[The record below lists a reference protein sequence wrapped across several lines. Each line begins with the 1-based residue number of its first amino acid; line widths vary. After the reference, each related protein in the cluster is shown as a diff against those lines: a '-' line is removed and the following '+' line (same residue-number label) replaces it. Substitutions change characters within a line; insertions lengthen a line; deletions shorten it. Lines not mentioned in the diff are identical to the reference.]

1 MERNVF
7 TFWLPF
13 ILLLRLFFN
22 LSIVELRKK
31 PGNCLKKEKSQQL
44 NVQIY
49 IWLAHLFPVH

>member
-1 MERNVF
+1 MS
-7 TFWLPF
+7 LPF
-13 ILLLRLFFN
+13 DYLLFCYYVFFSIYPL
-22 LSIVELRKK
+22 LSWEKK